1 MKHQILIAISPSLH
15 LSISLS
21 FSLIFVCIYIYTCI
35 YKVLILTIKGMQPEF
50 IELFSISGV

>member
-1 MKHQILIAISPSLH
+1 MGDETSDIDSY

-21 FSLIFVCIYIYTCI
+21 FSLIFVCVYIYTCI

-50 IELFSISGV
+50 IEHIFFISGV

>member
-15 LSISLS
+15 LSLFLS
-21 FSLIFVCIYIYTCI
+21 HICMCIYTYTCI

-50 IELFSISGV
+50 IELFFISGV